1 MPFGYLFIL
10 DKSDALSYSIS
21 MKLPVEI
28 SAEVP
33 CHPDYIRKINR
44 GQRTPRPEMFHRIK
58 RAMQRRGVEL
68 SFDDLPSMSTPPDP
82 PALEARGISP

>member
-1 MPFGYLFIL
+1 
-10 DKSDALSYSIS
+10 

-68 SFDDLPSMSTPPDP
+68 SFDDLPSMATPPDP